1 MGAGVGAGAGAGV
14 GDSRADW
21 VFGSGDCCGL
31 AGRGTA
37 ARNVWTAAVR
47 AAMVAFD

>member
-1 MGAGVGAGAGAGV
+1 MDAGIGASADAGV

-21 VFGSGDCCGL
+21 VLGSGDCRGL

-37 ARNVWTAAVR
+37 ARNV
-47 AAMVAFD
+47 